1 MILIQKLN
9 FSLFVF
15 GQKYDDEMV
24 LGGALDKKYLFRL

>member
-9 FSLFVF
+9 FFLIFF

-24 LGGALDKKYLFRL
+24 LGGALDKK